1 MTYGTTSLE
10 MTAAYAAFGNGGYYY
25 KPYSFY
31 YIEDAN
37 GKVLIDNRNN
47 KGEQIISTGTAEV
60 MRHLLMTVTTSSY
73 GTGSSYKV
81 SGFDTFAKTGTTDDN
96 NDKWFVG
103 GTPYYV
109 AAVWYGYDIPE
120 YISTWGNPA
129 GAVYKTVFD
138 AIHEDLPDKDFEDL
152 DGAVR
157 KEYCTDTGKLA
168 SSSCYS
174 TATGWYKKD
183 NVPEYCT
190 GHYYSSNDSG
200 DDKKEEKSTKSN
212 QPATSAAPATES
224 NGGEQ

>member
-1 MTYGTTSLE
+1 
-10 MTAAYAAFGNGGYYY
+10 
-25 KPYSFY
+25 
-31 YIEDAN
+31 
-37 GKVLIDNRNN
+37 
-47 KGEQIISTGTAEV
+47 

-73 GTGSSYKV
+73 GTGSSYKT

-129 GAVYKTVFD
+129 GAVHKTVFD
-138 AIHEDLPDKDFEDL
+138 AIHEDLPEKDFEDL
-152 DGAVR
+152 DGAVE

-174 TATGWYKKD
+174 TAYGWYKKD

-190 GHYYSSNDSG
+190 GHYYSSKDDED
-200 DDKKEEKSTKSN
+200 DDKEEEKTTKSS
-212 QPATSAAPATES
+212 QPVTSAAPAENR
-224 NGGEQ
+224 NGDEQ

>member
-1 MTYGTTSLE
+1 M
-10 MTAAYAAFGNGGYYY
+10 
-25 KPYSFY
+25 
-31 YIEDAN
+31 
-37 GKVLIDNRNN
+37 
-47 KGEQIISTGTAEV
+47 
-60 MRHLLMTVTTSSY
+60 
-73 GTGSSYKV
+73 
-81 SGFDTFAKTGTTDDN
+81 
-96 NDKWFVG
+96 
-103 GTPYYV
+103 
-109 AAVWYGYDIPE
+109 
-120 YISTWGNPA
+120 
-129 GAVYKTVFD
+129 FD

-152 DGAVR
+152 DGAVQ

-200 DDKKEEKSTKSN
+200 DDKEEEKSTKSN

>member
-1 MTYGTTSLE
+1 
-10 MTAAYAAFGNGGYYY
+10 
-25 KPYSFY
+25 
-31 YIEDAN
+31 
-37 GKVLIDNRNN
+37 
-47 KGEQIISTGTAEV
+47 

-152 DGAVR
+152 DGAVQ
-157 KEYCTDTGKLA
+157 KEYCIDTGKLA

-200 DDKKEEKSTKSN
+200 DDKEEEKSTKSN
-212 QPATSAAPATES
+212 QSANSAAPATES